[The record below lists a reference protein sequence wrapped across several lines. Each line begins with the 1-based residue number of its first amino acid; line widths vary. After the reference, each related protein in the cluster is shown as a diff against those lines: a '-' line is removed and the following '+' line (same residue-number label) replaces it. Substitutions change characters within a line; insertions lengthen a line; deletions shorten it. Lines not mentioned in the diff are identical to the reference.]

1 MSSAR
6 TSTGHVETWTRFSAA
21 DDPADGTETSG
32 GDAPGAAAP
41 NVTTAMRRGAMG
53 RCPACSRG
61 RLFGRFLKV
70 ADQCSECGTELH
82 HHRADDLPPYL
93 VIFIVGHLIGYGILT
108 AETRFEV
115 PMWLHLA
122 VWPALT
128 LILALALLQPAKG
141 AVVGLQFSLGMHGFG
156 AARAASKGE
165 TGRVGSEGASNHGS
179 SHIDPA

>member
-1 MSSAR
+1 M
-6 TSTGHVETWTRFSAA
+6 ETWTRFSAA
-21 DDPADGTETSG
+21 DGPADSKHKGRSEIPGT
-32 GDAPGAAAP
+32 DAPRL
-41 NVTTAMRRGAMG
+41 TTAMKRGALG
-53 RCPACSRG
+53 RCPACGRG

-70 ADQCSECGTELH
+70 VDECSECGTELH

-115 PMWLHLA
+115 PMWLHLS

-128 LILALALLQPAKG
+128 LVLALALLQPVKG

-165 TGRVGSEGASNHGS
+165 TGRVGSEGASDHGS